1 MAAAIPE
8 RVLASQPKFAL
19 ANKHSVRQEKVIQVQ
34 VAVSTKRNVLK
45 SQLPLI
51 VIAATVCL
59 LTLMWFVYRS
69 LGRSRCDSI
78 FEQTADRVQ
87 ADLKFIK
94 VKGGVTLGAEKV
106 QELTDSSQK
115 VGIHL
120 KSCCIAQQSKIL
132 NADQFQVCMRGAKD
146 YQAQI
151 IQVAANIKEADA
163 AEKQQKPELAKQKT
177 DEAKEGANKL
187 LSTEKTLAKAMETP
201 PASPSVNGGAEQE
214 PNNTIPQANVAEMV
228 TTIVGEI
235 NPADD
240 VDFFKVQYRDPKKRR
255 DIVVVHLENQS
266 TTLRPS
272 LIRHNEDKSIAMDWS
287 AANAPGANDDF
298 SFSAEPEKSYF
309 VGVGSYGNNSA
320 GQYTLSVVPQK
331 AYDQYEPNDDAFT
344 ATRLKLGES
353 IEANIMDGKDVDS
366 YRFSGLKEK
375 SLTVQLENL
384 SSGLRPSIRVLNGDK
399 SIARD
404 WTTANAPGADLK
416 FSLQAEPGQDY
427 FIEVS
432 NYGGNSAGPYK
443 LTVR

>member
-1 MAAAIPE
+1 
-8 RVLASQPKFAL
+8 VLASQPKFAL
-19 ANKHSVRQEKVIQVQ
+19 ANKHGVWQEKAIQAD
-34 VAVSTKRNVLK
+34 VAVSAKRNVLK

-151 IQVAANIKEADA
+151 IQVATNIKEAIA
-163 AEKQQKPELAKQKT
+163 AEEEKKPELARQKT
-177 DEAKEGANKL
+177 EEAKEEVGKIAK
-187 LSTEKTLAKAMETP
+187 TENTLASATKAAPT
-201 PASPSVNGGAEQE
+201 PASVKNGSEQE
-214 PNNTIPQANVAEMV
+214 PNNTIPQANVAE
-228 TTIVGEI
+228 TSAKITGEI
-235 NPADD
+235 GSGDD
-240 VDFFKVQYRDPKKRR
+240 VDFFKFQYQDEKNRR
-255 DIVVVHLENQS
+255 DILVVHLENGS
-266 TTLRPS
+266 TTLVPS
-272 LIRHNEDKSIAMDWS
+272 LVLHNEDKSVARDWS
-287 AANAPGANDDF
+287 AANAPGANAEF
-298 SFSAEPEKSYF
+298 SFTAEPGKTYF
-309 VGVGSYGNNSA
+309 VGVGSHWNQSTGAYV
-320 GQYTLSVVPQK
+320 LSVLPQK
-331 AYDQYEPNDDAFT
+331 TYDRYEPNDNAFT
-344 ATRLKLGES
+344 ATPLQVGQT
-353 IEANIMDGKDVDS
+353 IEANIMDRADIDS
-366 YRFSGLKEK
+366 YRVSGVKEK
-375 SLTVQLENL
+375 SVTVELENL
-384 SSGLRPSIRVLNGDK
+384 SPSLQPSIRVLKSDR

-404 WTTANAPGADLK
+404 WSAANAAGADLK
-416 FSLQAEPGQDY
+416 FSIDSEAGQNY
-427 FIEVS
+427 FVEVGS
-432 NYGGNSAGPYK
+432 HWSQSAGPYK